1 MATDARNVTAV
12 AVSDRTSAAQSEAD
26 RFHVPLYSVP
36 EAAYYLGVPAPTFS
50 TWAYGYVRR
59 PRGRPAVTGAPV
71 VTAIRGDRPGAT
83 TIPFVGLAEGLVLAA
98 IRRTGVPLQRIRPA
112 LARLQAEL
120 GLKHVLASRALYTDG
135 AEVIYD
141 YAEQAGDTPEA
152 RSARQLVVVRKG
164 QHVFTN
170 VIDDYLHRVEFAGD
184 GYAELIHLP
193 QYRVAEVV
201 ADPRRGF
208 GQPIFEHGGAKLEDV
223 LGSFR
228 AGESLD
234 ALAQEYG
241 VPVAELED
249 ALRVATRRV
258 A

>member
-1 MATDARNVTAV
+1 MAVI
-12 AVSDRTSAAQSEAD
+12 DRTSATQSEAD
-26 RFHVPLYSVP
+26 RFHMPLYTVP

-50 TWAYGYVRR
+50 TWAYGYIRR

-71 VTAIRGDRPGAT
+71 VTAIRGDRPGAA

-208 GQPIFEHGGAKLEDV
+208 GQPIFAHGGAKLEDV

-241 VPVAELED
+241 VSVAELED

>member
-1 MATDARNVTAV
+1 MAVVNRTTRV
-12 AVSDRTSAAQSEAD
+12 AGDVD

-36 EAAYYLGVPAPTFS
+36 EAAHYLGVPPSTFS
-50 TWAYGYVRR
+50 TWVRGYVRR
-59 PRGRPAVTGAPV
+59 PQGRPMVTGASV
-71 VTAIRGDRPGAT
+71 VSAIRSDGAGSA

-112 LARLQAEL
+112 LARLQEEL

-141 YAEQAGDTPEA
+141 FAEQAGDTPEA

-164 QHVFTN
+164 QHVFTD
-170 VIDDYLHRVEFAGD
+170 VIDDYLHRVEFAAD
-184 GYAELIHLP
+184 GYAELIRLP
-193 QYRVAEVV
+193 HYRTAELV

-208 GQPIFEHGGAKLEDV
+208 GQPIFIHGGAKLEDV
-223 LGSFR
+223 LGAFQ

-241 VPVAELED
+241 VAAAELED
-249 ALRVATRRV
+249 ALRIASR
-258 A
+258 AAA

>member
-1 MATDARNVTAV
+1 MAVVDETMTV
-12 AVSDRTSAAQSEAD
+12 AGDAD
-26 RFHVPLYSVP
+26 RFQVPLYSVT
-36 EAAYYLGVPAPTFS
+36 EAAHYLGVPTSTFA

-59 PRGRPAVTGAPV
+59 PPGRPGITGAPV
-71 VTAIRGDRPGAT
+71 VTAIRSDGVGAA

-112 LARLQAEL
+112 LARLQDDL
-120 GLKHVLASRALYTDG
+120 GLEHVLASSALYTDG

-141 YAEQAGDTPEA
+141 FAEQAGDTPEA

-164 QHVFTN
+164 QHVFN
-170 VIDDYLHRVEFAGD
+170 DVIDDYLHRVEFAGD

-193 QYRVAEVV
+193 QYQTAEIV

-208 GQPIFEHGGAKLEDV
+208 GQPIFAHGGAKLEDV
-223 LGSFR
+223 LGAFQ
-228 AGESLD
+228 AGESLE

-249 ALRVATRRV
+249 ALRVASRL
-258 A
+258 AA